1 MLEQVLPQG
10 SQYLFSQG
18 VLGIVVVGLV
28 WYVILQRNEIRDI
41 REAHKIEIAAE
52 RKLNADLQEHRL
64 TDFKMLVDVSTSIKM
79 GLEGVLTAI
88 RATGK

>member
-1 MLEQVLPQG
+1 MLDQVLPQG

-18 VLGIVVVGLV
+18 VLGLVVIGLIWAWV
-28 WYVILQRNEIRDI
+28 LQRNEIKEL

-64 TDFKMLVDVSTSIKM
+64 DDFKMLVDVSTSIKM

-88 RATGK
+88 RASGK